1 MVGCEKCDGTNNH
14 YGHGNQRFLYKG
26 MDLATLHKN
35 NITIDPWS
43 PSVGDMVMDPKSTKG
58 LNIKPN
64 CADPTFAPTICD
76 PRLRTINTQ
85 AECGSPEDFYY
96 YSPWRAPGI
105 ACVRSGTNTGGVE
118 AMNRRELR
126 RGTGVELRR

>member
-26 MDLATLHKN
+26 MNLATLRKN

-76 PRLRTINTQ
+76 PRLRTMNTH
-85 AECGSPEDFYY
+85 AECGSAEDVYY
-96 YSPWRAPGI
+96 YSPWRAPGE
-105 ACVRSGTNTGGVE
+105 ACW
-118 AMNRRELR
+118 
-126 RGTGVELRR
+126 RGTGVTGEWWAAIASVIGF